1 MMTGAEKATFSEDA
15 RRANLTM
22 GPPDADPADRVL
34 FDGQAGGGS
43 EDLLEGDDLL
53 DAVMNVR
60 LKRSEKAKLREVAR
74 QAGLTISA
82 WARRRCLGHKVAV
95 NVNEA
100 VIDHVRQAG
109 LEAQRLDRESGG
121 VYRERLRAIQH
132 ELIQALHLLN
142 PPHRE
147 GSSSAGDHDR
157 QKGPQPL

>member
-22 GPPDADPADRVL
+22 GPPDADPADHVL
-34 FDGQAGGGS
+34 FDGREGRL
-43 EDLLEGDDLL
+43 EDLSEGDHSL

-95 NVNEA
+95 KVNEG

-147 GSSSAGDHDR
+147 G
-157 QKGPQPL
+157 

>member
-1 MMTGAEKATFSEDA
+1 MDLPGT
-15 RRANLTM
+15 
-22 GPPDADPADRVL
+22 DPADHVL
-34 FDGQAGGGS
+34 FDGREGRL
-43 EDLLEGDDLL
+43 EDLSEGDHSL

-74 QAGLTISA
+74 QAGLTVSA

-95 NVNEA
+95 KVNEA

-109 LEAQRLDRESGG
+109 LEAQRFDRESGG

-147 GSSSAGDHDR
+147 G
-157 QKGPQPL
+157 